1 MWSKRTQPNPHDR
14 PLVVSAVSDPQLDAP
29 ASGEEAAPLAVHRAF
44 AFVDICA
51 FTTFC
56 DRHGEQAALQLLTQ
70 FRALTREVVG
80 RRGVRVSKWLGDGVM
95 LVSTDAAPLAAATV
109 ELEGRCRAIGIDTH
123 GGLAAGPVLMFEGDD
138 YVGRTVNLAAR
149 LCDAAG
155 KGEVLAVDVGDGL
168 PDWVRVKRELDVAL
182 PGMGR
187 VEGVAHLTARA
198 DIDSVLRAGHSAA

>member
-1 MWSKRTQPNPHDR
+1 MWSKPIRTIRDDE
-14 PLVVSAVSDPQLDAP
+14 SATVAPVSDQQLDAP
-29 ASGEEAAPLAVHRAF
+29 GPGDETAPLAVHRAF
-44 AFVDICA
+44 AFIDICA

-56 DRHGEQAALQLLTQ
+56 DRNGEQAALELLTQ

-80 RRGVRVSKWLGDGVM
+80 RRGVRVAKWLGDGVM
-95 LVSTDAAPLAAATV
+95 LVGTDPAPLAAAAV
-109 ELEGRCRAIGIDTH
+109 ELEGRCRGVGIHTH

-155 KGEVLAVDVGDGL
+155 KGEVLAVDVGPGL
-168 PDWVRVKRELDVAL
+168 PDWVEIRREFPVAL

-187 VEGVAHLTARA
+187 IDGVAHLTARA
-198 DIDSVLRAGHSAA
+198 DIDTVLREGHSAA